1 MKKQKILKGIPACDG
16 IGIGKV
22 FLLEREEDLFI
33 PVRKIHKDN
42 VKKELLRYKEALD
55 NTKKELIST
64 KERILKVLGKQHIAL
79 VEAYVAILEDRL
91 LTRDLLRMIEEEL
104 LSAEYALSIAL
115 NRVIQSFEK
124 VEDEYFRGRVTDIR
138 DVGRKLLRN
147 LLGKER
153 KDLSKVTK
161 NDIVIA
167 HTLSPHDIII
177 LKEQQCPGFAVDVGT
192 KTSHIALAAQGLE
205 IPAVVGLKNITS
217 EDIQDGDD
225 VIVDGFNGL
234 VILNPE
240 IDILEKYKQKSEQI
254 LREKEFLIR
263 LKNLP
268 PETQDGRR
276 ISLVCNI
283 DSHREVEEVL
293 NSSAE
298 GVGLFRTEY
307 QYIDKKELPTEKELY
322 EVYNFVAEKLYPYPV
337 VIRTFD
343 LGADKLSQLGLE
355 GVIPEVYP
363 TLGLR
368 GVRLAL
374 KYKNLFKTQIRAIL
388 RASHRGNVKIMFPM
402 ISEIKEII
410 EIRRLIEEVKSE
422 LKNEKVKFDKN
433 IQIGAMIETPS
444 AALIVDLIIE
454 HVDFVSLGTNDLIQ
468 YTLAVDRFNENVAEL
483 YDPLHL
489 SILRLIKN
497 VVDFAHKKN
506 KLVSICGE
514 MASDT
519 LFTKLLIGLGVDEL
533 SVPPSV
539 VLKIKRII
547 RDINY
552 SEAKEKT
559 SDILSS
565 KNKEE
570 ILKHLKE
577 EK

>member
-205 IPAVVGLKNITS
+205 IPAVIGLKNITS

-225 VIVDGFNGL
+225 AIVDGFNGL

-307 QYIDKKELPTEKELY
+307 QYIDKKEVPTEKELY

-363 TLGLR
+363 ALGLR

-410 EIRRLIEEVKSE
+410 EIRKLIEEVKSE

-444 AALIVDLIIE
+444 AALIVDLIVE

-533 SVPPSV
+533 SVPPSA

>member
-22 FLLEREEDLFI
+22 FLLEREEDLVI

-307 QYIDKKELPTEKELY
+307 QYIDKKEVPTEKELY

-444 AALIVDLIIE
+444 AALIVDLIVE

-533 SVPPSV
+533 SVPPSA

>member
-33 PVRKIHKDN
+33 SVRKIHKDN

-167 HTLSPHDIII
+167 HTFSPHDIII

-343 LGADKLSQLGLE
+343 LGADKFSQLGLE

-363 TLGLR
+363 ALGLR

-402 ISEIKEII
+402 ISDIKEII
-410 EIRRLIEEVKSE
+410 KIRKLIEEVKSE

-444 AALIVDLIIE
+444 AALIVDLIVE

-552 SEAKEKT
+552 SESKEKT

>member
-307 QYIDKKELPTEKELY
+307 QYIDKKEVPTEKELY

-363 TLGLR
+363 ALGLR

-410 EIRRLIEEVKSE
+410 EIRKLIEEVKSE

-444 AALIVDLIIE
+444 AALIVDLIVE

-497 VVDFAHKKN
+497 VVDFSHKKN

-533 SVPPSV
+533 SVPPSA

-559 SDILSS
+559 LDILSS